1 MTKLLESVPNYSVGR
16 DDEVIDKIVEPFKNH
31 ADVKL
36 LDYSA
41 DPDHNRLVVT
51 NVGSPEGLFTTTL
64 ETIGIAIELI
74 DMNEH
79 AGEHPRMG
87 AVDVIP
93 FTPLKNVTMDEA
105 VELAKRLGGAAAEEY
120 DLPIFLYEEAA
131 TRPERENLETIRKGE
146 YENFPKKIDR
156 EDWKPDFGPDKV
168 HPTAGVTAVG
178 ARKPLVAFNVNLKT
192 DDLGIANE
200 IARKVRH
207 SSGGLR
213 YCKAMGVDLE
223 KDGFVQVSMN
233 MTDYTQTSL
242 HQVFELIRTEADRY
256 GVNIAESEIIGLVPG
271 DALMNAA
278 EHYLRINDFSSDQVI
293 ENRLLEDL

>member
-1 MTKLLESVPNYSVGR
+1 MTKILESVPNYSVGK
-16 DDEVIDKIVEPFKNH
+16 DEEVIEKIVRPFKDH
-31 ADVKL
+31 EDVKL

-51 NVGSPEGLFTTTL
+51 NVGDPDGLFEATL
-64 ETIGIAIELI
+64 ETIGLAVDLI

-79 AGEHPRMG
+79 RGEHPRMG

-93 FTPLKNVTMDEA
+93 FTPVRNVTMDEA
-105 VELAKRLGGAAAEEY
+105 IELANRLARAAAEEF
-120 DLPIFLYEEAA
+120 DLPIYLYEKAA
-131 TRPERENLETIRKGE
+131 TCPERENLEVIRKGE
-146 YENFPKKIDR
+146 FEDFPEKIEKD
-156 EDWKPDFGPDKV
+156 DWSPDYGPAKV
-168 HPTAGVTAVG
+168 HPTAGVTAIG

-192 DDLGIANE
+192 DELDVADR

-213 YCKAMGVDLE
+213 HCKAMGVDLE
-223 KDGFVQVSMN
+223 EDGLVQVSMN
-233 MTDYTQTSL
+233 MTDYTRTSL
-242 HQVFELIRTEADRY
+242 QQAFELIRVEAERY
-256 GVNIAESEIIGLVPG
+256 GVNIAESEIIGLVPA
-271 DALMNAA
+271 DALMNVA